1 MVRQTR
7 EETLETLAAKISME
21 LKNYCMDGY
30 FPPEVKERSDGL
42 PRQQN
47 VIHGAWREKICQWS
61 YNVVDHYKLPREI
74 VSISINYFD
83 RFMATLSTPEESSQD
98 SNSDSNSKPRANDNE
113 NEKNNKDGSN
123 GVTQPGDLALLASL
137 GTLHLATKVHL
148 TNHNDYDTELGP
160 IEEQHHRIPS
170 MQSLA
175 MLSRGQFGPDSIVEM
190 EKSLLRALDWKL
202 HPPTLFFLIN
212 MLLELIPTTQED
224 PIDGIKK
231 SIRDDLFEAA
241 MYLAELSVCDVFFVE
256 HQIPSSTIALAA
268 ICTAMDNLCLSF
280 PTSTCNNNS
289 TSTSMMAGFDACHLR
304 GSGCFSDT
312 HRRIFLDTCADR
324 LGLGCRDAKERTR
337 FQQSLERLLAI
348 HKGAEDAGHLEHM
361 EEAEATSP
369 TNPHDEVQQRCR
381 SNSYN
386 PPTSPASIADMSM
399 STVNSCIH
407 SMTETTL
414 GDRDGLMRGDSTN
427 SIGNSS
433 LPTRNESMMS
443 FIDCSSHCKTVQ
455 TYPQTSA
462 KRINSMMSVGDIVG
476 RDTPQCGDDQTSS
489 CNNSKDFRYSP
500 SPKSDDNDHD
510 GNGDCGCNHCN
521 SQEDPRVADFRR
533 RVEDSCGASCT
544 SSHHHNGEIYYEPSE
559 THHQPQEDPQRR
571 TNKNQFN
578 NSTAM
583 MTCSPI
589 AVRR

>member
-1 MVRQTR
+1 MSSVRRKR
-7 EETLETLAAKISME
+7 EGSLETIAAMLSME
-21 LKNYCMDGY
+21 SKNYRLNDY
-30 FPPEVKERSDGL
+30 FPPDVMERSDGL

-74 VSISINYFD
+74 VSISINFFD
-83 RFMATLSTPEESSQD
+83 RFMATLSTPEEASHDTSSH
-98 SNSDSNSKPRANDNE
+98 SSSDTHSKSHASGSVKNSKN
-113 NEKNNKDGSN
+113 GSN
-123 GVTQPGDLALLASL
+123 GATQPGDLALLASL

-148 TNHNDYDTELGP
+148 TNHNDYDPELGP

-190 EKSLLRALDWKL
+190 EKSLLRALNWKL

-224 PIDGIKK
+224 PNDGIKK

-268 ICTAMDNLCLSF
+268 ICTAMDNLLSF
-280 PTSTCNNNS
+280 PTSTCSNN
-289 TSTSMMAGFDACHLR
+289 STSMMAGFDARHLR
-304 GSGCFSDT
+304 GSGCFSNT

-324 LGLGCRDAKERTR
+324 LGLGCRDARERTR

-348 HKGAEDAGHLEHM
+348 HKGAEEAGHLDHM

-369 TNPHDEVQQRCR
+369 TNPQDELQQQCR
-381 SNSYN
+381 ANCYN
-386 PPTSPASIADMSM
+386 PPTSPASITEMSM
-399 STVNSCIH
+399 SSQTVNSCMH
-407 SMTETTL
+407 SMAEANL
-414 GDRDGLMRGDSTN
+414 KDREGLKLGDSTN

-433 LPTRNESMMS
+433 MPTRNESMMS
-443 FIDCSSHCKTVQ
+443 SIDCSSHSNTAH
-455 TYPQTSA
+455 TSA
-462 KRINSMMSVGDIVG
+462 KRINSMMSVSDICG
-476 RDTPQCGDDQTSS
+476 RDTPERGDDLTSS

-500 SPKSDDNDHD
+500 SPKNEANDHD
-510 GNGDCGCNHCN
+510 SNGDCQCKHCTC
-521 SQEDPRVADFRR
+521 QEDTRVADFRR
-533 RVEDSCGASCT
+533 RVEDSCGGSC
-544 SSHHHNGEIYYEPSE
+544 SSSNHHNGEIYYEPSGI
-559 THHQPQEDPQRR
+559 HHQPQEDSQR
-571 TNKNQFN
+571 KKKHFD

-583 MTCSPI
+583 MSCSPI
-589 AVRR
+589 VVHR